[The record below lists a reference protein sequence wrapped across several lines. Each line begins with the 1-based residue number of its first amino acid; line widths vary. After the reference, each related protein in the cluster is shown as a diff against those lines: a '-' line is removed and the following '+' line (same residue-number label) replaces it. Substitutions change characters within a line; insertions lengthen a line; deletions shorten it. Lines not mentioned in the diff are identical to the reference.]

1 MHIVG
6 GGKMYIY
13 PASDENPHPPGL
25 EQNWQESF
33 LVHFWDPHL
42 SVGVYVRIG
51 HEPNFNGGVLRLF
64 SNVITPNGIFH
75 RVEEVPLRAGDVSAN
90 GISADGGALNYAF
103 DGTRIRWHVAEPGVT
118 ADLEIEDFHAAI
130 DGYPKSG
137 KLSEYVAQHVEVA
150 CRVTGTVTT
159 QGKAYQVDG
168 MGMRDHGWGI
178 RQWDRM
184 VSHRWTV
191 ATFDRDNSFCAITFH
206 TTDDV
211 IAKFGWVIRGDQVI
225 HATHVDIV
233 AFVEADG
240 ISNRGGITR
249 MVMPSGEVFEARFE
263 AVTPCVTCEIHGS
276 VSVDNFCRVT
286 WGDRVGVGDFELS
299 ANALRGSHIP
309 RAYEAGTID
318 ANGWHPATI
327 ATEAHR

>member
-168 MGMRDHGWGI
+168 RFLRTGSANFTFSRSR
-178 RQWDRM
+178 RQDNDII
-184 VSHRWTV
+184 VLESTEVAGAFALKFEQIWTR
-191 ATFDRDNSFCAITFH
+191 RDNDPF
-206 TTDDV
+206 
-211 IAKFGWVIRGDQVI
+211 R
-225 HATHVDIV
+225 
-233 AFVEADG
+233 
-240 ISNRGGITR
+240 
-249 MVMPSGEVFEARFE
+249 P
-263 AVTPCVTCEIHGS
+263 
-276 VSVDNFCRVT
+276 
-286 WGDRVGVGDFELS
+286 
-299 ANALRGSHIP
+299 
-309 RAYEAGTID
+309 
-318 ANGWHPATI
+318 
-327 ATEAHR
+327 